1 MKKIYIS
8 MIIILLIVST
18 IISVS
23 YAWFTYVERKSLATF
38 EAGVLEISLEANDEM
53 IMYDLV
59 FDDLAFIDYESE
71 VVLDQYDTLNHMA
84 SAIKVDLK
92 TDLDAPLSRHK
103 ITIDETNLIPG
114 LIYVIVY
121 DGINVD
127 PLLVTTDYHT
137 YVTDIISGYSSKTE
151 QMNAIINHNNQVI
164 NDIYN
169 TSLFAGDMMTFQIV
183 MWGDYDTL
191 LVPENYLD
199 ETFILSLK
207 IESINDKGDVGP
219 WSRLNNID
227 Y

>member
-8 MIIILLIVST
+8 MIIIILIIST

-84 SAIKVDLK
+84 SSIKVDLK

-103 ITIDETNLIPG
+103 ITIDETDLIPG

-121 DGINVD
+121 DGINID
-127 PLLVTTDYHT
+127 PLLVTSDYHS
-137 YVTDIISGYSSKTE
+137 YVTNIISGYSSKTE

-164 NDIYN
+164 TDIYN
-169 TSLFAGDMMTFQIV
+169 TSLFAGDTMTFQIV

-199 ETFILSLK
+199 ETFTLSLK

-219 WSRLNNID
+219 
-227 Y
+227 